1 MAVVAFLTGLVVSLV
16 LGRWMIWLGPRLG
29 IVDHPD
35 DHLKP
40 HSGSPVPLGGVAVL
54 VGAIAGLVV
63 ANVLETGLL
72 ASVLVVWLIGLVDDI
87 RGLSPVIRLLG
98 ALAAGVLLVTLGE
111 SPIEPAL
118 AVFWVVA
125 VVVVVNGI
133 NLFDGLDALA
143 GSVST
148 VAIVGMGWFGVT
160 QGAIDP
166 WIVLGIAGA
175 LLGFL
180 VWNRPPARLYLGDNG
195 AYVVGVL
202 AVWAAM
208 WGSTDRMGSVVA
220 VGLIGLPLVD
230 LGVTLFRRGLS
241 GSPFFSGDRDHTYD
255 RLRQRGL
262 SDARV
267 VAMFVVAQTIWVLLL
282 VGASGLWGDLIAAII
297 ALVVGLLL
305 AVVLGVGS
313 TLAEG

>member
-1 MAVVAFLTGLVVSLV
+1 MAGIAFLIGLVVAV
-16 LGRWMIWLGPRLG
+16 VIGRVMIWAGPRLG

-54 VGAIAGLVV
+54 AGALAGLLV
-63 ANVLETGLL
+63 ADVLETGLL

-87 RGLSPVIRLLG
+87 RGLSRVVRLLG
-98 ALAAGVLLVTLGE
+98 ALGAGVLLVTLGGTSFE
-111 SPIEPAL
+111 AAL

-125 VVVVVNGI
+125 VVVVVNAI
-133 NLFDGLDALA
+133 NLFDGLDTLA
-143 GSVST
+143 ASVST
-148 VAIVGMGWFGVT
+148 VAIVGIGWLGLS
-160 QGAIDP
+160 QGASDP
-166 WIVLGIAGA
+166 WIVLAIAGA
-175 LLGFL
+175 LIGFL

-220 VGLIGLPLVD
+220 VGLVGLPLID
-230 LGVTLFRRGLS
+230 LGVTVFRRGLS

-262 SDARV
+262 SDTE
-267 VAMFVVAQTIWVLLL
+267 VATMFVVAQTIWVVLL
-282 VGASGLWGDLIAAII
+282 VGASGLWGDLVAAII
-297 ALVVGLLL
+297 ALAFGLLL
-305 AVVLGVGS
+305 AAALGVRS
-313 TLAEG
+313 TLAES